1 MYVDH
6 KYSFSYILFHNIW
19 VTQYWDLAWIA
30 RTKSSRGQPW
40 LIKQFQCMPIPSATT
55 YCSVLLHHH
64 GTWSTCSC
72 TTCRYIGYAVHQ
84 LICRKIDF
92 TFRYSTAETGL
103 GQSIAVYSTNTCIS
117 HPIIWRVN
125 LQTGW
130 IIQSDVTLTHG
141 TEDKVKTAGCCILVS
156 HSPASPKYY
165 VSFLK
170 GTHSH
175 IRCLSTGLGNW

>member
-1 MYVDH
+1 MYVNH
-6 KYSFSYILFHNIW
+6 KYSFPYILFHNIW
-19 VTQYWDLAWIA
+19 VTQCWDLACIVWI
-30 RTKSSRGQPW
+30 KSSRGQLW
-40 LIKQFQCMPIPSATT
+40 LMTKQFQCMPIPSATT

-64 GTWSTCSC
+64 GTRSTCSC
-72 TTCRYIGYAVHQ
+72 ITCRYIGYAVHQ
-84 LICRKIDF
+84 QICRKTHF
-92 TFRYSTAETGL
+92 TFQYSIGETGL

-117 HPIIWRVN
+117 HPIIWHVN

-130 IIQSDVTLTHG
+130 MIQSDVTLTHD
-141 TEDKVKTAGCCILVS
+141 TEDKDCKMLYSS
-156 HSPASPKYY
+156 HSPASPMYY